1 MKQQT
6 LNLLSELDNI
16 TELDYKNILHWV
28 LFKYMDSEN
37 ARAVV
42 ERLFILEVGSEELQ
56 LALDKFGINRVYN
69 QKSTELYLNDY
80 FEIQSS
86 IEGEYMTQSQ
96 IKKRIAREWNL
107 PIENIEALHNKA
119 FNNK

>member
-16 TELDYKNILHWV
+16 TELDYENILHWV

-69 QKSTELYLNDY
+69 QKSTEL
-80 FEIQSS
+80 
-86 IEGEYMTQSQ
+86 
-96 IKKRIAREWNL
+96 
-107 PIENIEALHNKA
+107 
-119 FNNK
+119 